1 MLDCDQLELTLANAR
16 RELLDRRGAHGHW
29 EGELSSSALS
39 TATAILTLALYDR
52 ASGSRG
58 PQFSEQIARGASW
71 LRDHQNQDGGWGDT
85 TQSLSNISTTALV
98 WGALSAVAPADE
110 FASTIQ
116 RAEVWLQQ
124 AAGGV
129 DVDHLVPAILRRYGK
144 DRTFSVPILTHLA
157 LAGQLGSG
165 RNAWRHVPQLPFEL
179 AIFPHAWFKT
189 IRLPVVSYALPALIA
204 IGQVRHKHRPTRNPV
219 LRAIRRLSIQRT
231 LRVLEQIQPTSGG
244 YLEATP
250 LTSFVCMSLIGAGN
264 HTHPVVQQGLKFLVR
279 SMRDDGSWPIDT
291 NLATWV
297 TTLSTGALAAAD
309 SELSLSP
316 SDQQAI
322 SNWLLAQQYRVQHP
336 YTDAAPGGWAW
347 TDLPGGVPDADDTP
361 GALLALK
368 HLQPDDAEARRA
380 AAAGIGW
387 LLDLQNR
394 DGGIPTFCRGWGALP
409 FDRSSADLTAHALR
423 AMFAWHD
430 AMDRSLQSRMQHGVQ
445 RGLKFLLEAQQP
457 SGAWAPLWFG
467 NQHAP
472 DEVNLTYGTS
482 RVLRMLADVPAGQL
496 THQLSEQLTTA
507 AARAI
512 SWLVT
517 IQNQDGGWGG
527 ADGTPSSIEETALA
541 IESLAVYFERDFSS
555 DGASGLIRHSELRDA
570 LIAGTNWLI
579 MQTQHGRQFP
589 NSPIGFYFAKLWYF
603 EQLYPIVYTV
613 AALGH
618 VQRIST
624 DLGVRPSQAKLP
636 ASFA

>member
-52 ASGSRG
+52 ASGSRD
-58 PQFSEQIARGASW
+58 PQFSEQLARGAAW
-71 LRDHQNQDGGWGDT
+71 LRDHQNEDGGWGDT

-116 RAEVWLQQ
+116 RAEVWLKQ

-165 RNAWRHVPQLPFEL
+165 RTGWRHVPQLPFEL
-179 AIFPHAWFKT
+179 AIFPNAWFKT

-219 LRAIRRLSIQRT
+219 LRAIRRLAVQRT

-264 HTHPVVQQGLKFLVR
+264 HAHPVVQQGLKFLAQ

-297 TTLSTGALAAAD
+297 TTLSTGALAAAESD
-309 SELSLSP
+309 SSLSP
-316 SDQQAI
+316 DDQQTI
-322 SNWLLAQQYRVQHP
+322 SAWLLKQQYRVQHP

-368 HLQPDDAEARRA
+368 HLLPDASEAQSA

-387 LLDLQNR
+387 VLDLQNR

-430 AMDRSLQSRMQHGVQ
+430 AMDRELQSRIKHGVE
-445 RGLKFLLEAQQP
+445 RGLRFLLQTQQP

-482 RVLRMLADVPAGQL
+482 RVLRMLVDVPAGQF
-496 THQLSEQLTTA
+496 TDGIKA
-507 AARAI
+507 AAAGAT
-512 SWLVT
+512 SWLVA

-527 ADGTPSSIEETALA
+527 AEGTPSSIEETALA
-541 IESLAVYFERDFSS
+541 VESLAVCFERDLISS
-555 DGASGLIRHSELRDA
+555 GALGEIRRSELRDS
-570 LIAGTNWLI
+570 IVAGTNWLI
-579 MQTQHGRQFP
+579 AHTQHGRHFP
-589 NSPIGFYFAKLWYF
+589 TSPIGFYFAKLWYS

-613 AALGH
+613 TALGQ
-618 VQRIST
+618 VQQISSQ
-624 DLGVRPSQAKLP
+624 LRVRPSPAKLP
-636 ASFA
+636 AGLA